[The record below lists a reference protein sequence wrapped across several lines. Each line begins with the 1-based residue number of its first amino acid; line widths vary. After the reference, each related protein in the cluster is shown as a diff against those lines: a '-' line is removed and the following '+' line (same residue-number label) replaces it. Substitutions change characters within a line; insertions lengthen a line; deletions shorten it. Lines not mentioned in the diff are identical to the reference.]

1 VVLVEEQL
9 TIDRETFKALSSDTR
24 LDILKALRERKKTI
38 TELAESLNLSKST
51 VHEHLTMLIKS
62 GLVKR
67 IDSKN
72 KWVYYSLTW
81 KGMGLFQNNLK
92 KIVVLFSS
100 ALTFLLAG
108 TYELLKFV
116 FERSPM
122 LTREGSQKLFSPE
135 IFSTFK
141 VVHLSVGPVL
151 IFVSIFLF
159 LLLKRIRR

>member
-1 VVLVEEQL
+1 
-9 TIDRETFKALSSDTR
+9 
-24 LDILKALRERKKTI
+24 
-38 TELAESLNLSKST
+38 
-51 VHEHLTMLIKS
+51 
-62 GLVKR
+62 
-67 IDSKN
+67 
-72 KWVYYSLTW
+72 
-81 KGMGLFQNNLK
+81 MGLFQNNLK

-141 VVHLSVGPVL
+141 VVHLSVGSVL